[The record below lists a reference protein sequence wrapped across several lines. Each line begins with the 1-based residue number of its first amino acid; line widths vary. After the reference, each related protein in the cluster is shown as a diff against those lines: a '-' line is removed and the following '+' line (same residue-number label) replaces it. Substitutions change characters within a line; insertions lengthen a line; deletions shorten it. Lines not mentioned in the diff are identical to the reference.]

1 MSLRIVV
8 AKVVA
13 LYVKMGPSA
22 EVYWL
27 GLSFFYFFIFIFY
40 NFNWLSFKLKG
51 ILHYATF
58 LSRAQF
64 YSLRKCCHYQ

>member
-27 GLSFFYFFIFIFY
+27 GLSFFFYFFIFIISIGY
-40 NFNWLSFKLKG
+40 LLS
-51 ILHYATF
+51 
-58 LSRAQF
+58 
-64 YSLRKCCHYQ
+64 

>member
-27 GLSFFYFFIFIFY
+27 GLSFYFY
-40 NFNWLSFKLKG
+40 NFSWLSFKLKG